1 MEMMAKPMN
10 MSQDDKRQA
19 LSGLLKAAMPKEE
32 KDGYGPSYCGHD
44 PYVRDMY
51 DTHLVFSY
59 KDKTYKVDYGS
70 SDGKYSLS
78 GKPIEVRQVT
88 TYEPVTPSEVA
99 VEDSEAFIKGF
110 RKALGL
116 D

>member
-19 LSGLLKAAMPKEE
+19 LSGLLKAAMPKED
-32 KDGYGPSYCGHD
+32 KGSYGPSYCGD
-44 PYVRDMY
+44 PYVRDVY
-51 DTHLVFSY
+51 DDHLVFSF
-59 KDKTYKVDYGS
+59 KDKTYKVDYES
-70 SDGKYSLS
+70 NNGKYALS
-78 GKPIEVRQVT
+78 GKPAEVRQIT
-88 TYEPVTPSEVA
+88 TYEPVTPSEV
-99 VEDSEAFIKGF
+99 EDSEAFAKGF